1 MAAMENHSEILYEL
15 LNMGEAMLL
24 AGAEVSRVESTLSS
38 VGRAYGA
45 CAMNVFAITATLVV
59 TMDFPDGE
67 RLTQTRRIIA
77 RSSVAS
83 SA

>member
-38 VGRAYGA
+38 VGRAYGLNLTVA
-45 CAMNVFAITATLVV
+45 EARLPLLTWGNGPLLHECFVWRNATPALPWK
-59 TMDFPDGE
+59 TSP
-67 RLTQTRRIIA
+67 
-77 RSSVAS
+77 
-83 SA
+83 